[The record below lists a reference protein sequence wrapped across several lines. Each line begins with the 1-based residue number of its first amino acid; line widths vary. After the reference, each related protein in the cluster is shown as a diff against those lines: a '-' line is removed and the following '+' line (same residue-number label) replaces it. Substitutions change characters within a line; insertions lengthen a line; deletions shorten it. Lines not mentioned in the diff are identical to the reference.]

1 MRVLITGAAG
11 FLGKELVKR
20 FAADPDVVVRAHVR
34 SPQAAGPL
42 RELLGSVPGRHEI
55 VAANLLKPADLA
67 PLVADCDVVV
77 HAAAGMRGAP
87 ADMYLNTVVATRN
100 LLDATNASSARRV
113 VLISSFAVYGTRELP
128 SGGLVDET
136 TPLEPRLDER
146 DGYCVAKLHQEEL
159 AREYAAKAKW
169 DLVVLRP
176 GVIYGPGAAG
186 ISNRVGAS
194 MFGWFL
200 HLGGSNLIPLAY
212 ITNVADATA
221 LAAREQGAANGTFN
235 VHDDDLPTS
244 RQFLR
249 RYKRE
254 VGPMRSIWVPYPALW
269 LISQAVQWYH
279 RRSKG
284 QLPAAFTP
292 YFTASL
298 YRKRRFSN
306 ARLKSL
312 GWRPQVSTDEGLRRM
327 FAQWRERQANA
338 KR

>member
-11 FLGKELVKR
+11 FLGKELIKR
-20 FAADPDVVVRAHVR
+20 FAADGDVTVRAHVR
-34 SPQAAGPL
+34 SLGTAQDVRALLAAAG
-42 RELLGSVPGRHEI
+42 ERHEI
-55 VAANLLKPADLA
+55 AAANLLNKNDLRE
-67 PLVADCDVVV
+67 LVAGCDVVV
-77 HAAAGMRGAP
+77 HSAAGMRGAP

-100 LLDATNASSARRV
+100 LLDAVNGSSVRRV
-113 VLISSFAVYGTRELP
+113 VLIGSFAVYGTRELP

-136 TPLEPRLDER
+136 TPLEPQLAER

-159 AREYAAKAKW
+159 AREYAAKATW

-186 ISNRVGAS
+186 ISNRIGSS

-200 HLGGSNLIPLAY
+200 HLGGSNPIPLAY
-212 ITNVADATA
+212 VENVADA
-221 LAAREQGAANGTFN
+221 AAVVARQPSAANSTFN

-254 VGPMRSIWVPYPALW
+254 VGPMRSIWVPYPALL
-269 LISQAVQWYH
+269 LISHVVQRYH
-279 RRSKG
+279 RWSKG

-312 GWRPQVSTDEGLRRM
+312 GWTPRVGTDEGLRRM
-327 FAQWRERQANA
+327 FAQWRQRAADA